1 MKNTVKFGIAGT
13 LILALS
19 LIISCGNYV
28 DNLTLAG
35 YTYKM
40 TDLTKPR
47 ETTNS
52 SGHNTAGT
60 SEVLVEAF
68 VANSTDNPIKFGKNG
83 TSVTW
88 TIDGREHHGTYSV
101 DMNDN
106 SVTLNVTGQY
116 LNGSYKFTYTNR
128 GKKLRS
134 PDFESFDDELDDE
147 EIAYPA
153 SEGPYHLIYTLE

>member
-60 SEVLVEAF
+60 SEVSVEAF

-83 TSVTW
+83 TSDT
-88 TIDGREHHGTYSV
+88 
-101 DMNDN
+101 
-106 SVTLNVTGQY
+106 
-116 LNGSYKFTYTNR
+116 
-128 GKKLRS
+128 
-134 PDFESFDDELDDE
+134 
-147 EIAYPA
+147 
-153 SEGPYHLIYTLE
+153 